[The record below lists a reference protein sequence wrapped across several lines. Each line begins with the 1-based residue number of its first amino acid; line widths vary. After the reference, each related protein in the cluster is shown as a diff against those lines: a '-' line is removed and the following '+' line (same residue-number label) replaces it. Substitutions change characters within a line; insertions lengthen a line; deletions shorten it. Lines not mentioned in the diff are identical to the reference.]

1 MSNINNG
8 QTLLEY
14 ESIFSETSKNK
25 FEKFLLYLFETILP
39 RKDSVDRDTFSKLF
53 CNVPYFPRMKLFDY
67 LIKDNLNDSNLL
79 NIDFLIKNLI
89 IIIFGSI
96 EDRLDF
102 VINFFSFNND
112 DKIYYD
118 DVKLIFFY
126 FHIFTLREDNI
137 DLDKMINDFFNEKE
151 SLTKKEFSQIIQTTN
166 SDLFYLLIFSFN
178 QTLFFKNDI
187 KIIQDNLS
195 HIYQKD
201 YTKVLYLYESLAN
214 PSKDLFDYIND
225 NYNLDFEYDDDT
237 KELEDF
243 SELNNF
249 EIDLKDFKKKIL
261 NVNLKKDKEEEEE
274 KKLKICGAMT
284 QKSTKFDGTFFKE
297 FPNDYKNNK
306 YNSPNIYNT
315 VLNKKFKGLLL
326 NEDNSLEIKNIAIEM
341 YGINYECNVVFA
353 NNFLIVKY
361 SDERREKKIL
371 IIPLYFAFPKKIHK
385 GKEGHLLYEIIINSQ
400 ITKYDKEF
408 IFKFTT
414 VVDRNVF
421 YDKLYSLTNAFEINE
436 KYNFIDEIGKGAF
449 GTTYLVTK
457 KERKRK
463 INFEDDNQK
472 KQKEIETFAIKI
484 LHKKKLQKKDPNCSF
499 ERNEVEISKI
509 FEKISHPNIIKIYNV
524 LEDINNIYIVMEY
537 CPNSISIIE
546 LTFDK
551 KLEKIT
557 QLIKGVKFLHSL
569 GIIHRDLKPANL
581 LIGKDNYVKII
592 DYGFSTIISPFQKL
606 IEPLGSVGF
615 FPPEILEKKSYS
627 FKIDYWNI
635 GVISFYY
642 LYNNMPFDNCEN
654 INEIKNMDLYNILFG
669 NCDNNIN
676 NSAKSIKNIILSCL
690 KIDSINRG
698 ENLDK
703 YIINF

>member
-1 MSNINNG
+1 MSSINNG

-14 ESIFSETSKNK
+14 ESIFSVTSKNK
-25 FEKFLLYLFETILP
+25 FETFLHYLFETILP
-39 RKDSVDRDTFSKLF
+39 RKDSVDRDTFSKIF

-79 NIDFLIKNLI
+79 NIKLLIKNLI

-96 EDRLDF
+96 EERLNF
-102 VINFFSFNND
+102 VVNFFSFNKD
-112 DKIYYD
+112 DKIYYE

-126 FHIFTLREDNI
+126 FHIFTFREDNI
-137 DLDKMINDFFNEKE
+137 DLDKMLTDFFNEKE
-151 SLTKKEFSQIIQTTN
+151 SLSKKEFSHIIQTTN

-187 KIIQDNLS
+187 IIIQNNLT

-201 YTKVLYLYESLAN
+201 YTQVFYSYESLAN
-214 PSKDLFDYIND
+214 PSKDLFEYIND
-225 NYNLDFEYDDDT
+225 NYNLDFEYDDET

-243 SELNNF
+243 NELNNF
-249 EIDLKDFKKKIL
+249 ENDLKDFRKNIINVNKKKE
-261 NVNLKKDKEEEEE
+261 KEGDE
-274 KKLKICGAMT
+274 KKVKICGAMT
-284 QKSTKFDGTFFKE
+284 QKSSKFNSTFFND

-306 YNSPNIYNT
+306 YNSPNIHNT
-315 VLNKKFKGLLL
+315 VLNKKLKGFSL
-326 NEDNSLEIKNIAIEM
+326 NEDNSLEIKNIAIEI
-341 YGINYECNVVFA
+341 YGLNYECKVTFA

-361 SDERREKKIL
+361 NDERREKKIL
-371 IIPLYFAFPKKIHK
+371 IIPLYFAYLLKIHK
-385 GKEGHLLYEIIINSQ
+385 GKEGNLLYEIIINSQ
-400 ITKYDKEF
+400 ITKYDKEY

-414 VVDRNVF
+414 TFDRNVF
-421 YDKLYSLTNAFEINE
+421 YDKLYLLTDSFEINE

-457 KERKRK
+457 KVRKRK
-463 INFEDDNQK
+463 INFENDNQK
-472 KQKEIETFAIKI
+472 KEKEIESFAIKI
-484 LHKKKLQKKDPNCSF
+484 LHKKKLQKKVPNSSF

-509 FEKISHPNIIKIYNV
+509 FQKISHPNIIKIYNV
-524 LEDINNIYIVMEY
+524 LEDINNIYIIMEY
-537 CPNSISIIE
+537 CPNSSSIIE
-546 LTFDK
+546 LTFEQ

-581 LIGKDNYVKII
+581 LIGSDNNVKII

-606 IEPLGSVGF
+606 IEPLGSIGF

-635 GVISFYY
+635 GVISFFY

-654 INEIKNMDLYNILFG
+654 IDEIKNMNLYNILFG
-669 NCDNNIN
+669 NCDNNVN
-676 NSAKSIKNIILSCL
+676 NSVKSIKNIILSCL
-690 KIDSINRG
+690 TFDSINRG

-703 YIINF
+703 YIINV

>member
-1 MSNINNG
+1 MSSIING

-14 ESIFSETSKNK
+14 ESIYDEISKNK
-25 FEKFLLYLFETILP
+25 FEKFLNYLFETILP
-39 RKDSVDRDTFSKLF
+39 RKVNVDRDTFSKIF
-53 CNVPYFPRMKLFDY
+53 YNVPYFPRMKLFDY
-67 LIKDNLNDSNLL
+67 LIQDNLNDSNLL

-89 IIIFGSI
+89 IIIYGSI

-112 DKIYYD
+112 DKIYYE

-151 SLTKKEFSQIIQTTN
+151 SLSKKEFSHIIQSTN

-187 KIIQDNLS
+187 KLIQNNLN

-225 NYNLDFEYDDDT
+225 NYNLEFEYDDET
-237 KELEDF
+237 KDLEDF
-243 SELNNF
+243 NELNTF
-249 EIDLKDFKKKIL
+249 ENDLKDFRKNII
-261 NVNLKKDKEEEEE
+261 NVNEKKDEEIHE
-274 KKLKICGAMT
+274 KKVKICGAMS
-284 QKSTKFDGTFFKE
+284 QKSTKFNTSFFKQ
-297 FPNDYKNNK
+297 FPNEYKNNK

-315 VLNKKFKGLLL
+315 VLNKKIKGFSL
-326 NEDNSLEIKNIAIEM
+326 NEDNSLDIKNIAIEV
-341 YGINYECNVVFA
+341 YGINYECKVAFA
-353 NNFLIVKY
+353 NNFLIVNY
-361 SDERREKKIL
+361 SDEKSEKKIL
-371 IIPLYFAFPKKIHK
+371 IIPLYFAYPLKIHK
-385 GKEGHLLYEIIINSQ
+385 GKKGNVLYEIIINSQ
-400 ITKYDKEF
+400 IGKYDKEY

-414 VVDRNVF
+414 IFDRNVF
-421 YDKLYSLTNAFEINE
+421 YDKVYLLSNSFEINE

-449 GTTYLVTK
+449 GITYLVTK

-463 INFEDDNQK
+463 INFEDDNPK
-472 KQKEIETFAIKI
+472 EKKEIETFAIKI
-484 LHKKKLQKKDPNCSF
+484 LHKKKLQNKDPNASL

-509 FEKISHPNIIKIYNV
+509 FEQISHPNIIKIYNV
-524 LEDINNIYIVMEY
+524 LEDINNIYIIMEY
-537 CPNSISIIE
+537 CPNSSSIVE

-551 KLEKIT
+551 KLEKII

-581 LIGKDNYVKII
+581 LIGKDNNVKII

-635 GVISFYY
+635 GVISFFY

-669 NCDNNIN
+669 GCDNNVN

-690 KIDSINRG
+690 KFDSIKRG

-703 YIINF
+703 YI